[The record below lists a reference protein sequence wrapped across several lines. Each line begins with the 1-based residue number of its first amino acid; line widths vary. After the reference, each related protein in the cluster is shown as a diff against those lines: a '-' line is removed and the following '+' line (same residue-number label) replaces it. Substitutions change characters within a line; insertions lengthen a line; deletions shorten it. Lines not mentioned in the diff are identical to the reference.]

1 MSFTTGAAV
10 PIHNYYQ
17 CMMRPPEQVNYL
29 YRMQQM
35 PVLCQSVL
43 RPYLDPPIPNQM
55 TNSVDYGPLGFSPYQ
70 TMYPPAAHNS
80 QPLQTS
86 APIQRPITPAASVA
100 TPPRFTKS
108 RERCPLQVKDP
119 TTGAN
124 VDLSQTEP
132 RDSQPTPNE
141 EPPRATTPETVT
153 PNDTSV
159 NEGTHDP
166 VGGPSEVV
174 QIRPELVQGEESVIT
189 DVHGEQKRHEQQEP
203 PRQYSEVGEQVLE
216 NGSSVE
222 PPMSKKVID
231 DFIEAESGE
240 ETDDSD
246 AEDAAYRRIYP
257 REFLLTCK
265 DSPVARV
272 PLQELAT
279 YFADYSRPRKRI
291 IRLPTG
297 ITVKRVEGA
306 FVPSHLRK
314 KEGAETDHQKVLSRE
329 LNVILNRVS
338 DGNLPE
344 TISDIKNL
352 NISSSE
358 DLQLLAKLVFQKT
371 LISELN
377 AAIDAKIAAAKDE
390 AVKRVLEDG
399 RETNIVKKTEAYY
412 GNITFLA
419 ELFLCRLVTPRI
431 MTKCL
436 SDLRDST
443 APEALNSMLILL
455 RTCGRELEQ
464 QSKSVVESCF
474 SRLNGYL
481 KSNKLPTH
489 RVFKIQELID
499 IRDRGWK
506 EIDHAHAP
514 PDAPTKRP
522 DEKVRWPYGQPP
534 VEPSLS
540 ATFILTFL
548 ERKLAQSVDALTPS
562 SLAVKQQSLDSR
574 KLGPAHDNW
583 VHGSGLL
590 SRNPAEDNYC
600 LLFTLCFFCRE
611 GTSRHTSHSSAF
623 RQPGV
628 SFAQTVR
635 PKEDYESVLKR
646 NLGCARTVL
655 TMLKANED
663 SMYAVFEDCKPDERS
678 ALLHGV
684 LEQLMDE
691 KSQTRNAAGIMC
703 LQLLNRGLLSNND
716 IFLAFDRYLPNC
728 TGDWLED
735 YPHGWRYLAEIL
747 QHLIQ
752 KDQDNFILL
761 LSVLKILKS
770 EGRGAS
776 IFAHCLALS
785 ASRLGPDCVATKFH
799 AQRLEWSRLGVP
811 AADVENFVKRHSV
824 EFTLSPHPLEIK
836 LKELTDLAASPSTS
850 LEQFTTLFKS
860 LCRPELPGGFV
871 RSCAR
876 ALISKSKGLSRQ
888 QIDNRVTGLGILV
901 DHNPDRELQVLQALH
916 ECSNSGRLRQCWS
929 IGSSSNTLR
938 SALVQLK
945 DRLPV
950 NRTGDCVY
958 KIKCND
964 CIKVN
969 IGQTV
974 GEHKRKINRPP
985 KKADEYRLGNCRTC
999 AGHGAQNRLRKRQG
1013 VEARTTVHV
1022 TETDGRGAPT
1032 EIWQKSLLDKKVIST
1047 DALDCWTKSSNPK
1060 ESVSGHIPIRN
1071 KPSFDYDS
1079 VFMELIS
1086 LSLVPACMCDSM
1098 EGSTIVKP

>member
-1 MSFTTGAAV
+1 MSEQPPLYQQNTLNAAAGSRINDPHMMSVPYYVYLKTPTPFAPVECPRTQPTAPRLDAMSFTTGAAV

-70 TMYPPAAHNS
+70 TMYPPAAHTS

-132 RDSQPTPNE
+132 RDSQLTPNE

-174 QIRPELVQGEESVIT
+174 QIPPELVQGEESVIT

-279 YFADYSRPRKRI
+279 YFADYSRPRKGHRNTSRAAPQRI

-358 DLQLLAKLVFQKT
+358 DLQLLAKLVFQKSIRQPKYSKVFSTLCRELKGFEVSGSEPFEGLILCQARELFHTPLET

-534 VEPSLS
+534 VEPK
-540 ATFILTFL
+540 
-548 ERKLAQSVDALTPS
+548 RKLAQSVDALTPS

-590 SRNPAEDNYC
+590 SRNPAEDK
-600 LLFTLCFFCRE
+600 E

-916 ECSNSGRLRQCWS
+916 ECSNSG
-929 IGSSSNTLR
+929 T
-938 SALVQLK
+938 
-945 DRLPV
+945 
-950 NRTGDCVY
+950 
-958 KIKCND
+958 
-964 CIKVN
+964 
-969 IGQTV
+969 
-974 GEHKRKINRPP
+974 
-985 KKADEYRLGNCRTC
+985 
-999 AGHGAQNRLRKRQG
+999 
-1013 VEARTTVHV
+1013 
-1022 TETDGRGAPT
+1022 PT

-1071 KPSFDYDS
+1071 K
-1079 VFMELIS
+1079 
-1086 LSLVPACMCDSM
+1086 
-1098 EGSTIVKP
+1098 